1 MAQVRTSP
9 IRTFLPAATAR
20 FAANRQKN
28 LAETK
33 GALVP
38 AVSEVL
44 FVRVHNAS
52 RFQMAAVLVAGHSQ
66 WSGED
71 WIRRSP
77 SVIEV
82 EAPADTS
89 LGRGWC

>member
-33 GALVP
+33 GAVVP

-52 RFQMAAVLVAGHSQ
+52 RFQMAAVLVDA
-66 WSGED
+66 
-71 WIRRSP
+71 
-77 SVIEV
+77 
-82 EAPADTS
+82 
-89 LGRGWC
+89 C